1 MRIVLFLIT
10 CFACVLAAQP
20 AMAHPHAWISVRTT
34 IILND
39 KNEAVAIREHWL
51 FDKMYSAFAA
61 RDLDPKGDG
70 KFKTDD
76 LQPLA
81 QQNLDNLAAFHY
93 FTVFEK
99 APQDQVKLG
108 KPEKLVSTFEEAPPT
123 EKKKVIV
130 YASPSGSNPDQIPDD
145 AKQIAMEFTLP
156 LATPVNLASG
166 KVTYRIFDPTYYV
179 DMTHYEQNPV
189 SFARA
194 GSMEPIANC
203 SGKVEL
209 PKIDS
214 AMMLRAASL
223 DKSAKAQEDYGYYF
237 SEKVTLS
244 CS

>member
-1 MRIVLFLIT
+1 MRFALPLI
-10 CFACVLAAQP
+10 ACLLLLMPPAA
-20 AMAHPHAWISVRTT
+20 ASAHPHAWISVRTT

-39 KNEAVAIREHWL
+39 RNEAVAIREHWL

-61 RDLDPKGDG
+61 RDLNPKGDG
-70 KFKTDD
+70 KFNPND
-76 LQPLA
+76 LLPLA

-99 APQDQVKLG
+99 EPQNQVKLG
-108 KPEKLVSTFEEAPPT
+108 KPVKIVSTFEEAPPT

-130 YASPSGSNPDQIPDD
+130 YAAPAGSNPDPIPDD

-156 LATPVNLASG
+156 LAAPVNLSSG
-166 KVTYRIFDPTYYV
+166 KVVYRIFDPTYYV

-189 SFARA
+189 SFARE
-194 GSMEPIANC
+194 GSMEPVEACI
-203 SGKVEL
+203 GKVEQA
-209 PKIDS
+209 KIDS
-214 AMMLRAASL
+214 AMMLRAAAL

>member
-130 YASPSGSNPDQIPDD
+130 YASPP
-145 AKQIAMEFTLP
+145 AATLIKSP
-156 LATPVNLASG
+156 TTPS
-166 KVTYRIFDPTYYV
+166 KSRWSSPCRWQRPSTSP
-179 DMTHYEQNPV
+179 P
-189 SFARA
+189 AR
-194 GSMEPIANC
+194 SPIA
-203 SGKVEL
+203 
-209 PKIDS
+209 
-214 AMMLRAASL
+214 SL
-223 DKSAKAQEDYGYYF
+223 TRLTMSI
-237 SEKVTLS
+237 
-244 CS
+244 